1 MPYLKVERG
10 AVTKTIPNIRKEYS
24 NGSFVGGTPNQ
35 EFLDLH
41 KLVEVTPVTTTH
53 PNDKVENVTP
63 YKDGDKWYTQKVTA
77 YVAPSN
83 SPVTTEQKWE
93 LVRFQRFE
101 KLRMCDYVALEDSQ
115 VSNKDAWKTYRQAL
129 RDVPANNADP
139 DNISWPTEPS

>member
-1 MPYLKVERG
+1 MPYLKVESG
-10 AVTKTIPNIRKEYS
+10 AVTKTIPNIRQEYS
-24 NGSFVGGTPNQ
+24 NVSFPGGKPNQ

-63 YKDGDKWYTQKVTA
+63 YKEGDKWYTQKVTA

-129 RDVPANNADP
+129 RDVPQNNADP